1 MMIRNS
7 ATTSFDSRVMKGYC
21 LDDLDKSTLAEFKGK
36 VSAVFPDNGYE
47 DMGFEEFLIKTGF
60 YGRIGTGSEYYPN
73 AGCILLFGKYNA
85 IKEVVPSYFLD
96 YINYQG
102 TTERWADRLSTDL
115 PNSREMNIFNF
126 YNMVYL
132 KLEALDLSK
141 FQLGDDMVRFDPSLK
156 PALREA
162 LVNTLSHAD
171 YTIPRGSVKILAYDD
186 RYVFQNPGCMLI
198 KPEDFFVGGKSELR
212 NEIIMKCFR
221 MLHLSERQ
229 GMGGSRI
236 FKVTSDNKVRAPQID
251 TSLMTTELTI
261 WRVDIAEYPD
271 LG

>member
-1 MMIRNS
+1 M
-7 ATTSFDSRVMKGYC
+7 
-21 LDDLDKSTLAEFKGK
+21 
-36 VSAVFPDNGYE
+36 
-47 DMGFEEFLIKTGF
+47 
-60 YGRIGTGSEYYPN
+60 
-73 AGCILLFGKYNA
+73 
-85 IKEVVPSYFLD
+85 
-96 YINYQG
+96 
-102 TTERWADRLSTDL
+102 
-115 PNSREMNIFNF
+115 
-126 YNMVYL
+126 
-132 KLEALDLSK
+132 
-141 FQLGDDMVRFDPSLK
+141 
-156 PALREA
+156 
-162 LVNTLSHAD
+162 
-171 YTIPRGSVKILAYDD
+171 KILAYDD